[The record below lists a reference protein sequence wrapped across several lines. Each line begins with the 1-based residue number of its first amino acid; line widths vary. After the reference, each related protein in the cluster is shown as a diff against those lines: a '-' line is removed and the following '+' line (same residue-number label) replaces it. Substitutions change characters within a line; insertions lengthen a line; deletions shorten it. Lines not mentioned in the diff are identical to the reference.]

1 MNGRLAVP
9 ENGLEK
15 TIEVQEAVAL
25 LHRMIGRAEAINAM
39 ENISRVA
46 RLKMLKTIRDNK
58 LYKGIPGCSTMRD
71 VFENLG
77 VSKTT
82 GYLELEAL
90 ERLGENLME
99 LLEELGATREEKLQL
114 GRRAAADDDP
124 EFEVIDPD
132 QGKYRIDGRLVK
144 MDRDREII
152 TDTMHKA
159 LTALRQQKLV
169 NKGLE
174 AKLEESGMENRLLR
188 RKIETGEKQ
197 FASLQKKLHAP
208 KLQVASDIALALM
221 QLVDFVKQLDAMPLT
236 TDDEKAHGRY
246 MILID
251 NLVIARLVNKF
262 NPQGGNALQWVEHME
277 SLNEYADRETVEDR
291 EWEN

>member
-1 MNGRLAVP
+1 MNGKSIT
-9 ENGLEK
+9 EK
-15 TIEVQEAVAL
+15 TFEDTLEVQEAVAL
-25 LHRMIGRAEAINAM
+25 LHRMIGRAEAFNAM

-71 VFENLG
+71 VFEKLG

-99 LLEELGATREEKLQL
+99 LLDELGATREEKLQL
-114 GRRAAADDDP
+114 GRGVSSEVEEM

-152 TDTMHKA
+152 TGTIQKA
-159 LTALRQQKLV
+159 LATLRQQKLV
-169 NKGLE
+169 NNGLE
-174 AKLEESGMENRLLR
+174 KKLEESGTENKRLR
-188 RKIETGEKQ
+188 RKIETGEIE
-197 FASLQKKLHAP
+197 FARLQKKLHSP
-208 KLQVASDIALALM
+208 KLQVASDIAIALM
-221 QLVDFVKQLDAMPLT
+221 ELVDFVKQIDAMPMT
-236 TDDEKAHGRY
+236 EDDEKARSRY
-246 MILID
+246 MTLI
-251 NLVIARLVNKF
+251 NNMVIARLVNKF
-262 NPQGGNALQWVEHME
+262 NPKGEDVGKWVEHME
-277 SLNEYADRETVEDR
+277 SRNEYSDHDIS
-291 EWEN
+291 